1 MLAFDSKHGYLPNG
15 LHRMSLAQISATLTW
30 TPRRAWLHLGLVRAT
45 HALRVAGCRTIILDG
60 SFVTAKDYPGD
71 YDAAFDPANVDG
83 DLLDPILL
91 RHVDGRRAMK
101 AKYLGDIFPWGAA
114 ACSKTGSTFLDF
126 FQTDRSGVPKGVV
139 EIRLDM
145 EP

>member
-1 MLAFDSKHGYLPNG
+1 MLAFDSEHGYLANG
-15 LHRMSLAQISATLTW
+15 LHRMSLAQIAATLTW

-60 SFVTAKDYPGD
+60 SFVTAKDNPGD

-91 RHVDGRRAMK
+91 RHADGRRAMK
-101 AKYLGDIFPWGAA
+101 AKYLGDIFPWGAT

-126 FQTDRSGVPKGVV
+126 FQTDRSGVPKGLV

>member
-1 MLAFDSKHGYLPNG
+1 MTPFDSMHGYLPDG
-15 LHRMSLAQISATLTW
+15 LHRMSLAEIGAALTW
-30 TPRRAWLHLGLVRAT
+30 TPRRAWLHMGFVRAAA
-45 HALRVAGCRTIILDG
+45 ALRAAGCRTIILDG
-60 SFVTAKDYPGD
+60 SFVTAKDDPGD
-71 YDAAFDPANVDG
+71 YDAAFDPAGVDG
-83 DLLDPILL
+83 DLLDPVLL
-91 RHVDGRRAMK
+91 RHTDGRRAMK

-114 ACSKTGSTFLDF
+114 ACSKTGSTFRDF